1 MTLLISALYKTLCLF
16 AGVVVG
22 AAVSFWIRTRP

>member
-22 AAVSFWIRTRP
+22 ATVVFWFKTYL